1 MPGELGAQPTRCAK
15 PDHRVA
21 SLPSSS
27 AQWVA
32 ELVTRGFGVGLAV
45 LLSFAT
51 LAQSP
56 ASQQPK
62 TEKVKLNAAVLYRQ
76 AIEELQKA
84 LPVPGHEG
92 DIDLPDD
99 WHEDGG
105 PDYTSKAWREAVRKA
120 AVGITLFEQA
130 SQIPTCRFDKKA
142 DGVMTE
148 FIRHAAHLSAVRH
161 IVIAQAWQRL
171 EKDPRGTAGT
181 AMQLLQHANHCSQE
195 PLNIAL
201 AIGFAA
207 EQRATKLL
215 HAALKQLA
223 KQADGQGV
231 ADRCLEQLEQHLKAR
246 PSRATL
252 AAVTEREF
260 AYVLEKVLEDAG
272 KNPAVKAARMRAT
285 QILHEWVLPLY
296 EDPTVSL
303 AAMQM
308 HSKKYSDRMK
318 KLTKSKKLPT
328 ILETGAGEH
337 LAAALVLLC
346 STDVSRFLEPCLTAE
361 ARLEACRVELRKLA
375 GK

>member
-21 SLPSSS
+21 SLPISS

-32 ELVTRGFGVGLAV
+32 ELITRGLGVGLAV

-51 LAQSP
+51 LAQNS
-56 ASQQPK
+56 AAQQPK
-62 TEKVKLNAAVLYRQ
+62 PAKAKLNAAVLYRQ

-84 LPVPGHEG
+84 LPVAEYEG
-92 DIDLPDD
+92 NIDVPDD
-99 WHEDGG
+99 WYMDGG
-105 PDYTSKAWREAVRKA
+105 PDYTSIAWRETVRKA

-130 SQIPTCRFDKKA
+130 TQIPTCRFDKKA

-148 FIRHAAHLSAVRH
+148 FISHAAHLMSARH
-161 IVIAQAWQRL
+161 IVIAHAWQRL
-171 EKDPRGTAGT
+171 EKDPRGAAGT
-181 AMQLLQHANHCSQE
+181 AMKLLQHANHCSQE

-201 AIGFAA
+201 AIGFTA
-207 EQRATKLL
+207 EELATKLL
-215 HAALKQLA
+215 HAALQQLA

-231 ADRCLEQLEQHLKAR
+231 ADRCLKQLEQHLKAR

-252 AAVTEREF
+252 AEVTEREF
-260 AYVLEKVLEDAG
+260 AYVLENDLEDAG
-272 KNPAVKAARMRAT
+272 KNPAVKAARIRAT

-303 AAMQM
+303 AAMQA
-308 HSKKYSDRMK
+308 HSKKYSDRLK
-318 KLTKSKKLPT
+318 KLTKAEKIPT
-328 ILETGAGEH
+328 ILETGAGEN

-346 STDVSRFLEPCLTAE
+346 STDVSRFLETCLKAE
-361 ARLEACRVELRKLA
+361 AALKACRMELRKLA